1 MATWKAW
8 LLNARADPPPAST
21 ASAGMGVH
29 SLLNA
34 ACTCDLSASMRRR
47 PCGGLL
53 PYSIEVVEDDGAVT
67 AHAGLPL
74 VVETM
79 RALGVSQKLDD
90 ELGIRKR
97 NAPGQS
103 TRARTG
109 PVAPL
114 PNSASPVA
122 RTNSGATDA
131 AKAESLVL
139 LMAAGGSSLS
149 DIDVLRADHGLC
161 RLLGSEPVS
170 AQILW
175 TFLKDFDRACSVEV
189 GSAGAA

>member
-1 MATWKAW
+1 MFC
-8 LLNARADPPPAST
+8 PPRCD
-21 ASAGMGVH
+21 AGLAG
-29 SLLNA
+29 
-34 ACTCDLSASMRRR
+34 ACCPTRSR
-47 PCGGLL
+47 
-53 PYSIEVVEDDGAVT
+53 DDGAVT

-79 RALGVSQKLDD
+79 RALGVSQKLDE

-103 TRARTG
+103 TRARTD

-170 AQILW
+170 AQILS